1 MSGKVSVLLLTFN
14 QENYIKDCINSILN
28 QSYQNFELLIND
40 DCSTDNTLNIIKEF
54 NDDRIKVF
62 TPKYKKGIN
71 SSLTSLCNNASGEF
85 VLLFAGD
92 DILKENHIET
102 TVNYLNEHSEIDT
115 VYVNVT
121 PIDENGKIRKEL
133 GEDFCK
139 TVNSTREEQLHQ
151 AFMQGNFALSPGM
164 IVRKS
169 VFEKLLPLP
178 CSIVNN
184 QDFKIHI
191 DLLINGAENYILPDK
206 LVYYRF
212 CRNNSNISSRGFITE
227 LRESLEF
234 EYVMDSFL
242 KINDIDLLKSIFK
255 NEIEETGIIPF
266 QNSIP
271 YFLGRM
277 ALLSSKSAKREW
289 GYHKIVKFLEKEEN
303 FDILNEQYNFSYKD
317 LLNLT
322 KEFKN
327 STFHRYFRYK
337 KLFNNFLVISIILF
351 IALIISIIFPI
362 VSSMMS

>member
-1 MSGKVSVLLLTFN
+1 
-14 QENYIKDCINSILN
+14 
-28 QSYQNFELLIND
+28 
-40 DCSTDNTLNIIKEF
+40 
-54 NDDRIKVF
+54 
-62 TPKYKKGIN
+62 
-71 SSLTSLCNNASGEF
+71 
-85 VLLFAGD
+85 
-92 DILKENHIET
+92 
-102 TVNYLNEHSEIDT
+102 
-115 VYVNVT
+115 
-121 PIDENGKIRKEL
+121 
-133 GEDFCK
+133 
-139 TVNSTREEQLHQ
+139 
-151 AFMQGNFALSPGM
+151 MQGNFALSPGM

-362 VSSMMS
+362 VSSMM